1 MSAWWRWRLTGWR
14 VTAPFSDEVTHAKTQ
29 RRKGGI
35 LRPGLFRFFAPLR
48 LCVRSLCL
56 PVFCFWAIGA
66 AHGAGNGVVD
76 YRGIHIDKTK
86 GTVTFPAEINMQTG
100 MLEYLIVAETGKT
113 HESLLSTKIEPYD
126 IQVAM
131 LLLGV
136 QPAGKSDS
144 EPPGQITKAYL
155 KTAPELKGDRVNVF
169 LTWPGHRARAEDLI
183 WNLDKN
189 AVMTPGPWTYNGSEM
204 YDGRFL
210 AQIDGS
216 VAALVRDS
224 GALMNNPRPG
234 NDDDQIWEVYS
245 AVTPAAGT
253 AVDVT
258 IQLEDNTGK

>member
-1 MSAWWRWRLTGWR
+1 MIDDL
-14 VTAPFSDEVTHAKTQ
+14 
-29 RRKGGI
+29 
-35 LRPGLFRFFAPLR
+35 GLMIEEGVP
-48 LCVRSLCL
+48 
-56 PVFCFWAIGA
+56 AIGRERLFETVLFSWMMFMWCLIGGPANA
-66 AHGAGNGVVD
+66 AGDSGGMVD
-76 YRGIHIDKTK
+76 YRGIHIDKGK

-100 MLEYLIVAETGKT
+100 MLEYLLVADTGKT

-131 LLLGV
+131 LLLGAE
-136 QPAGKSDS
+136 PAGKSDTA
-144 EPPGQITKAYL
+144 PPGQITRDYL
-155 KTAPELKGDRVNVF
+155 KTAPELKGDRVNVL
-169 LTWPGHRARAEDLI
+169 LTWTGHRVRAEDLI

-210 AQIDGS
+210 AQVDGS

-234 NDDDQIWEVYS
+234 NDDDQIWEVNT
-245 AVTPAAGT
+245 AVTPAVGT

-258 IQLEDNTGK
+258 IQLEDNRGK